1 MDPIA
6 LAAGTALVSAIAADA
21 WQGARIG
28 LVAVWR
34 RVRPD
39 QAEAVDAELAET
51 RAQMLAAREMG
62 ETDTEQA
69 LVADWQ
75 LRLQALIRSNPT
87 VAVELRSLLDT
98 QLAPSLSAEQRSRI
112 GTLVMKA
119 EASGS
124 GRVYQAG
131 RDQHI
136 TER

>member
-6 LAAGTALVSAIAADA
+6 LAAGTALVSAMAADA
-21 WQGARIG
+21 WEGARSG
-28 LVAVWR
+28 LVTLWR
-34 RVRPD
+34 QVRPE
-39 QAEAVDAELAET
+39 QAEVVDEELADT
-51 RAQMLAAREMG
+51 RTQVLAARESG
-62 ETDTEQA
+62 EDDTEQA

-75 LRLQALIRSNPT
+75 LRIQALLRADPA
-87 VAVELRSLLDT
+87 VAAELRRLLDT
-98 QLAPSLSAEQRSRI
+98 DFATVPGAQERDRV
-112 GTLVMKA
+112 GTLEMRA